1 MARMIETSTVTV
13 PTLTAGA
20 WNDGIGTARHSTP
33 KGTDMSRASW
43 ADSRRVVLNILGPV
57 AIGMLLLPAI
67 ARAQTNVG
75 QISGR
80 IVDASGGAL
89 PGATVTITN
98 ERTGLVQTSTTE
110 TSGTYVFASVPAGIY
125 KVRVELPGF
134 KPMERIHLELDAASR
149 RAADFQLE
157 VGSLTETVSVSG
169 VASQVETQSGDVSRV
184 ITGDQVNSIALNGR
198 NYAQLVQLLPG
209 AVIQSTDPFAIGLS
223 TTGQAINGVRS
234 PSAYFLVDGADNM
247 DNGANGNTVTN
258 PSLDTISE
266 IRVLTANY
274 SAEFGGRA
282 GALINVVTKGG
293 TREFHGSAYEYVRNQ
308 RFDARSFFD
317 RDDPAPL
324 EFNNPGYTIGGPVS
338 FRNFNKDRT
347 KLFFFFSQDWKI
359 TDQGVTNVGTV
370 PTLEERNGDFR
381 NSSLAAPRD
390 PNTTQPFPDRIVPSA
405 RFSPNGGAL
414 LAAYPLP
421 NFGGPGGNYAVTGTN
436 ETRSRE
442 EVARIDYTLSA
453 QTQVSYRFSHNDV
466 KIFNPFQG
474 GTLGIV
480 PGTRPRPGW
489 TTVGTLQTAFSNTL
503 LNSVGVS
510 VTKNQIAAG
519 PQNEVIG
526 RSTLGLTY
534 PEVYSSNR
542 FGTGPDVTLTG
553 FTGYNAGDYIR
564 NRNLTYQFRDDLSKV
579 LGAHALKFGAQ
590 ITYSQKDQNTRPRE
604 NGVVTFATS
613 ARGSTGNVVADALLG
628 IFQNYT
634 EGAQDQ
640 EWRARFWQYELYAQ
654 DNWRVT
660 SRLTLDVG
668 LRYNIIAPL
677 YSALNNFS
685 TFDPAR
691 FDPAL
696 APRVLATDGSIV
708 PGTGSPTNGI
718 VIFGEGFPEAAH
730 GVIPAADDPA
740 AQALFDGLP
749 RGGVPTVYGDLGPRL
764 GFAYDVFGTGRS
776 AIRGG
781 FGIFYDRVRTDFLSA
796 TAANPPFDQ
805 SATIF
810 DGNIDNPTGG
820 TQRAFPPNI
829 AGIRDR
835 MPTPRITSF
844 NFGIQ
849 HEILSGTILHAN
861 YVGTLGDNLTRTVN
875 INQLRAGTRLTPP
888 ASTTN
893 VNALR
898 PYLGYGNIS
907 ITENADE
914 SSYHSLQLSMT
925 RRLLTGLEFG
935 ANYTFSKT
943 LDTSSGTPQDPY
955 DIAADYGLSAIHRAH
970 NFNSHFIWQLPF
982 FREDGNPVT
991 RGVLGGWDVSGVLVY
1006 QSGAPFTVTA
1016 PVDAARIG
1024 TNSTRAT
1031 LIGDPNLPSDERTP
1045 QRWFN
1050 TAAFLN
1056 PALMSPGAFG
1066 TSPRNVLI
1074 GPSFSRLDLSL
1085 SKSFALSRR
1094 TRLQVRAEAFNVLNH
1109 PSFTGLNTTVR
1120 FDAVGNPTGGFGQVT
1135 SAAPGR
1141 VMEFGARVTF

>member
-1 MARMIETSTVTV
+1 MSQAARLVRW
-13 PTLTAGA
+13 P
-20 WNDGIGTARHSTP
+20 
-33 KGTDMSRASW
+33 
-43 ADSRRVVLNILGPV
+43 VVLAMLGHLATGILLFTGV
-57 AIGMLLLPAI
+57 SH
-67 ARAQTNVG
+67 AQTNVG

-89 PGATVTITN
+89 PGAIVTITN
-98 ERTGLVQTSTTE
+98 EQTGLVQTTTTE
-110 TSGTYVFASVPAGIY
+110 AAGTYVFASLPSGVY
-125 KVRVELPGF
+125 KVRVELTGF
-134 KPMERIHLELDAASR
+134 KPVERVHLELDAASR

-157 VGSLTETVSVSG
+157 VGSLTEAISVSG
-169 VASQVETQSGDVSRV
+169 VTSQVETQSGDVSRV
-184 ITGDQVNSIALNGR
+184 ITGEQVNSIALNGR

-209 AVIQSTDPFAIGLS
+209 AVIQSTDPFSIGLS

-234 PSAYFLVDGADNM
+234 PSTYFLVDGADNM

-293 TREFHGSAYEYVRNQ
+293 TREFRGSAYEYVRNQ

-324 EFNNPGYTIGGPVS
+324 EFNNPGYTIGGPVA

-347 KLFFFFSQDWKI
+347 KLFFFFSQDWKL
-359 TDQGVTNVGTV
+359 TDQGSTNVGTV
-370 PTLEERNGDFR
+370 PTVEERNGDFR
-381 NSSLAAPRD
+381 SSSLAAPRD
-390 PNTTQPFPDRIVPSA
+390 PTTGQPFPNRMVPSS
-405 RFSPNGGAL
+405 RFSANGPAL
-414 LAAYPLP
+414 LSAYPVP
-421 NFGGPGGNYAVTGTN
+421 NFGGPGGNYVVTGTN

-442 EVARIDYTLSA
+442 EVARIDYVLSPK
-453 QTQVSYRFSHNDV
+453 TQVSYRFSHNDV

-474 GTLGIV
+474 GSLGIV

-489 TTVGTLQTAFSNTL
+489 TTVGSVQTTLSNTL
-503 LNSVGVS
+503 LNSVAVS
-510 VTKNQIAAG
+510 ITKNQIAAG
-519 PQNEVIG
+519 PQNEVIA
-526 RSTLGLTY
+526 RSGLALTY

-553 FTGYNAGDYIR
+553 FTSYNAGDYIR
-564 NRNLTYQFRDDLSKV
+564 NRNLTYQLRDDLSKV
-579 LGAHALKFGAQ
+579 VGAHAIKFGAQ

-613 ARGSTGNVVADALLG
+613 ARNSTGNVVADALLG
-628 IFQNYT
+628 TFQNYT

-640 EWRARFWQYELYAQ
+640 EWRARFWQYEFYAQ

-660 SRLTLDVG
+660 SRLTLDLG
-668 LRYNIIAPL
+668 LRYNIIPPL

-691 FDPAL
+691 FDPAR
-696 APRVLATDGSIV
+696 APQVLATDGSLV
-708 PGTGSPTNGI
+708 PGTGNPTNGI
-718 VIFGEGFPEAAH
+718 VIFGDGFPDAAH
-730 GVIPAADDPA
+730 GVIPAADNPA

-749 RGGVPTVYGDLGPRL
+749 RGGVATEYADLAPRL
-764 GFAYDVFGTGRS
+764 GFAYDLFGKGRT

-781 FGIFYDRVRTDFLSA
+781 FGIFYDRVRTDYLSA

-820 TQRAFPPNI
+820 TQRTFPPNI
-829 AGIRDR
+829 AGIRSE

-844 NFGIQ
+844 NLGVQ

-875 INQLRAGTRLTPP
+875 INQLRPGTRLNPP

-898 PYLGYGNIS
+898 PYPGYGNII

-914 SSYHSLQLSMT
+914 STYHSLQLSLT
-925 RRLLTGLEFG
+925 RRLLAGLEFG
-935 ANYTFSKT
+935 ANYTYSKT
-943 LDTSSGTPQDPY
+943 RDTSSGTPQDPY
-955 DIAADYGLSAIHRAH
+955 DIASDYGLSSIHRAH
-970 NFNSHFIWQLPF
+970 NVNTHFIWQLPF
-982 FREDGNPVT
+982 FREGGNRLT
-991 RGVLGGWDVSGVLVY
+991 RGILGGWDVSGVVVY

-1016 PVDAARIG
+1016 PVDSARIG

-1031 LIGDPNLPSDERTP
+1031 LIGDPSLPAGDRTP
-1045 QRWFN
+1045 ERWFN

-1056 PALMSPGAFG
+1056 PAQMTPGVFG

-1074 GPSFSRLDLSL
+1074 GPAFSRVDLSL
-1085 SKSFALSRR
+1085 SKGFALGRR
-1094 TRLQVRAEAFNVLNH
+1094 AKLQVRAEAFNVLNH

-1120 FDAVGNPTGGFGQVT
+1120 FDAAGNPTGGFGQVT